1 MSFTDHDVAE
11 VRHVVQRI
19 LVPCVFVI
27 GLLGNSVSIYV
38 LTRRRMRCTTN
49 IYLTALAITD
59 IIYLTMALLLSL
71 QHYHYVHLYCKIYWM
86 CYGVVVWLCDACSYI
101 SIYIAVCF
109 TIERFIAIRYPLK
122 RQTFCTESL
131 AKKVIAGVTLF
142 CLLSTISTAFE
153 HQHSIEYRMMDN
165 LGQPCN
171 QTVAKAYAIQQQQ
184 QHKKY
189 LQQLQKQQE
198 YHQQQQQEKFVEFL
212 DETEG
217 SGERN
222 DQEFILTNDMNV
234 LQKLSMLKRN
244 GAAEEGGG
252 DGGGSGLKRKRS
264 LNGRKEDEM
273 KTLTSRTLTNIP
285 THLPITLT
293 LSTTTSSSSSSS
305 VSPSLSLP
313 SAAVAAATSATTA
326 ESVALVMEPEAIT
339 QHPPLESE
347 ALLMETTAEYE
358 MHADDDNLARPPS
371 APTPLSP
378 VATLLQQKDLNAWEN
393 DTDIQMV
400 DEIFFNVT
408 QFCENVTYY
417 NHQPTALGDDDFY
430 INVWYF
436 VTLCVFVLIPLC
448 VLVTFNCFLI
458 MLVRRSN
465 TIRGEMTNA
474 SSIRR
479 PKRKSTSS
487 SVSQENRV
495 TITLIAVVL
504 LFIICQLPWAV
515 YLIVSCQIEIEIH
528 LQSIF
533 GNIFNFLAA
542 TNAAANFFLYC
553 VLSDKYRKTI
563 REMITGYRYKQQRN
577 TLTTSLYTN
586 GSRRS
591 YRPASSSMV
600 IK

>member
-71 QHYHYVHLYCKIYWM
+71 QHYQYVHLYCEIYWM
-86 CYGVVVWLCDACSYI
+86 CYGVIVWLCDAC
-101 SIYIAVCF
+101 C
-109 TIERFIAIRYPLK
+109 
-122 RQTFCTESL
+122 
-131 AKKVIAGVTLF
+131 VTLF
-142 CLLSTISTAFE
+142 CLFSTISTAFE

-171 QTVAKAYAIQQQQ
+171 QTVAKAYAIQRLRQQQYKNQQQ
-184 QHKKY
+184 QHEHEMP
-189 LQQLQKQQE
+189 LNVME
-198 YHQQQQQEKFVEFL
+198 NNVEFHDDGL
-212 DETEG
+212 EG
-217 SGERN
+217 SGGHNER
-222 DQEFILTNDMNV
+222 EFILSHNMHA
-234 LQKLSMLKRN
+234 LQNLNALTDGR
-244 GAAEEGGG
+244 GEEDETVIG
-252 DGGGSGLKRKRS
+252 KKIKRS
-264 LNGRKEDEM
+264 GVLSYEKSLQA
-273 KTLTSRTLTNIP
+273 LTSTTLTNIP
-285 THLPITLT
+285 THLPTMLIA
-293 LSTTTSSSSSSS
+293 SSSLSSST
-305 VSPSLSLP
+305 PYP
-313 SAAVAAATSATTA
+313 W
-326 ESVALVMEPEAIT
+326 P
-339 QHPPLESE
+339 SE
-347 ALLMETTAEYE
+347 ALLMVTTEFE
-358 MHADDDNLARPPS
+358 RHEDVVDNTNLMTTLTNSRPV
-371 APTPLSP
+371 LP
-378 VATLLQQKDLNAWEN
+378 VLQRMALNQWEN
-393 DTDIQMV
+393 VSNIELLMDDGIYVNITD
-400 DEIFFNVT
+400 
-408 QFCENVTYY
+408 FCENVTYY
-417 NHQPTALGDDDFY
+417 NHQPTALGNDDFY

-458 MLVRRSN
+458 MLVRRST

-479 PKRKSTSS
+479 PKRKSTTTT
-487 SVSQENRV
+487 VSQENRV

-504 LFIICQLPWAV
+504 LFIVCQLPWAV
-515 YLIVSCQIEIEIH
+515 YLIVSCQIDIESH

-577 TLTTSLYTN
+577 TLTTTSLYTN

-591 YRPASSSMV
+591 YRTAGGLTSLV